1 MNRCLQ
7 TDAKKFKIFYMPII
21 SHHLSKQ
28 TIKLS
33 FLISRRVPCIQH
45 QPHTFQTQCMY
56 VWMTN
61 NAVGSELW
69 VVNMPFNTAWGQIHG
84 GRVSDQSH
92 AKDSICASLSLSL
105 QAKTCPLGWVGV
117 RLAFT
122 HTPCYACWR
131 YADRHSGASFRFGRY
146 KNWPCHVVIFTSVIS
161 NFLGCL

>member
-92 AKDSICASLSLSL
+92 AKDSICASLSLSSG
-105 QAKTCPLGWVGV
+105 QNVSTGVGGGEAGFYSHSLLCMLKIC
-117 RLAFT
+117 RPAF
-122 HTPCYACWR
+122 W
-131 YADRHSGASFRFGRY
+131 GLVSFRA
-146 KNWPCHVVIFTSVIS
+146 
-161 NFLGCL
+161 L